1 MKKLLAFA
9 AAAVMSAG
17 VYAAPATQLPTG
29 PVFIKFNGIEQIAV
43 APGTTTFAGS
53 NEINWGVILVS
64 TLETGK
70 VDESNNLIGSTGN
83 IFFANG
89 LQGGQVTGM
98 FYDVQRGEPS
108 ATNPFPATGGFLDLY
123 WRDLNTMSRTT
134 LDVTSNV
141 RTDFSHA
148 SGFTDGTFLGRI
160 MFDTGMD
167 TSSAIN
173 SIVGS
178 VVPTTDGSSFTGIAN
193 SYGSIDRSAGG
204 LWAAQL
210 DSNYFITK
218 DGQRDLRFKN
228 SYDSNDN
235 WNNGSGIR
243 GANIQDPGQAFALPE
258 PGALSLMGLAMVGMG
273 AALRRRE
280 KKAAK

>member
-17 VYAAPATQLPTG
+17 AYAAPATQLPTG

-43 APGTTTFAGS
+43 APGATTYAGS

-70 VDESNNLIGSTGN
+70 VDEKNNLIGSTGDV
-83 IFFANG
+83 FFVNG
-89 LQGGQVTGM
+89 LGGGQITGM
-98 FYDVQRGEPS
+98 FYDVQRGIPS
-108 ATNPFPATGGFLDLY
+108 ATNPFPATGGYLDLY
-123 WRDLNTMSRTT
+123 WRDLNTMSKTT
-134 LDVTSNV
+134 LNVASNV
-141 RTDFSHA
+141 RTDYNHA
-148 SGFTDGTFLGRI
+148 AGFTEGTFLARI
-160 MFDTGMD
+160 KFDTGMD
-167 TSSAIN
+167 TSNSIN
-173 SIVGS
+173 AIVGS
-178 VVPTTDGSSFTGIAN
+178 VVPTEGNSSFTGIAN
-193 SYGSIDRSAGG
+193 SYGSVDENNKG
-204 LWAAQL
+204 LWSSQL
-210 DSNYFITK
+210 NSNYFTTK

-235 WNNGSGIR
+235 WNNGAGIR
-243 GANIQDPGQAFALPE
+243 GANIQDPGQAYALPE

-273 AALRRRE
+273 AVLRRRE